1 MATPFIVVA
10 SVPRRTRRLGRGV
23 QLGDADT
30 PAVLDGTQLLAVV
43 PMGDQETVVP
53 LDAGPRQA
61 SEPRFRAA
69 SFYRV
74 ATTGYPVTLQWTRLE
89 AGSGHAHVDLAV
101 AARLRVVDA
110 AAFLQ
115 TVARARCGDGVPLSA
130 DLIASWLAETMRPRL
145 LEELRRYSLDVLLQ
159 KNPLPDRWW
168 QRALEERLSPHGL
181 AVDGVGNVHWS
192 SPDAEAARMAEER
205 RRHLA
210 SVETLQQVER
220 EAALARTRMEA
231 AFERKLKELE
241 LDTVRQQELEVR
253 QKKELAAVELE
264 WERLRRAAEVEA
276 LEHERR
282 LAELQRDTA
291 EAARVRERQARAE
304 AVSEARVNAFDRL
317 ATLPTEVW
325 RDLTGADPATRHAS
339 AERLVTEHGIG
350 ASLLAWL
357 GLSVSNQLLLEHVR
371 DRALAD
377 GRQVAVEKP
386 DLQTRTIGTRVVQA
400 VPVNASLQLHVS
412 SRRAGFLTL
421 LNLGT
426 SGHLVLHVPNAY
438 IRPRQARVEAG
449 RRYDVPGPE
458 LLPWDSLRSA
468 GLDYLEM
475 GPPGWEH
482 MLAIVSDEPLID
494 EALLIAANPTDPLVE
509 VDLDWLF
516 DALGQREPDSWS
528 PGVLSFLAG

>member
-282 LAELQRDTA
+282 LAELRPLYLNETGSVDPESGAPGVGKEIVTRIGLNTA
-291 EAARVRERQARAE
+291 KVSVGNFGSRTRMDYTALGDGMNLAARLEGANKVFRSVLMISRATHDRLDDGFRSRELGRLQVVGRVEPVTVFEPMFAADYAADARRYETYDEGLRLWYNNRLEEARERFASISDSDQPALRMVEQIDGWLARPPE
-304 AVSEARVNAFDRL
+304 MRKGWNGVVSL
-317 ATLPTEVW
+317 TE
-325 RDLTGADPATRHAS
+325 
-339 AERLVTEHGIG
+339 
-350 ASLLAWL
+350 
-357 GLSVSNQLLLEHVR
+357 
-371 DRALAD
+371 
-377 GRQVAVEKP
+377 K
-386 DLQTRTIGTRVVQA
+386 
-400 VPVNASLQLHVS
+400 
-412 SRRAGFLTL
+412 
-421 LNLGT
+421 
-426 SGHLVLHVPNAY
+426 
-438 IRPRQARVEAG
+438 
-449 RRYDVPGPE
+449 
-458 LLPWDSLRSA
+458 
-468 GLDYLEM
+468 
-475 GPPGWEH
+475 
-482 MLAIVSDEPLID
+482 
-494 EALLIAANPTDPLVE
+494 
-509 VDLDWLF
+509 
-516 DALGQREPDSWS
+516 
-528 PGVLSFLAG
+528 